1 MTSLYVTPRLSAVN
15 VSARVSRIWI
25 GATMLDGYPLAL
37 LMGRF
42 AEGDSR
48 GAQWNTKA
56 QTGVDHDDID
66 RPEYLLGASES
77 QEDALSPVREEAVRA
92 DCETQARESDAHSAR
107 AAGLIHRDTQGRS
120 SHHSFFVGG
129 GLVDFP
135 SLPGSYV
142 DSEAVNE
149 LLFSLLRSSLVS
161 SRLERTLLAYQ
172 YSGFRLANLST
183 FKCGVNRTVDAQGF
197 DLYWGAGY
205 TPDWMIWNRQPCNNC
220 YDYANYQLT
229 DTYSQP
235 GVGGGKHFRGY
246 SCKEVTYAAQLDGLR
261 PAPTLKTLGPGQGW
275 YVALFLGKVGTE
287 DDFHWVKQDS
297 SGCWSHKLGSAMPS
311 DLDSKWNKIKFPQNA
326 AFSYHNGLINYPT
339 FCGFFRTHAAVII
352 RGLDPPGCPPVY

>member
-1 MTSLYVTPRLSAVN
+1 
-15 VSARVSRIWI
+15 
-25 GATMLDGYPLAL
+25 
-37 LMGRF
+37 
-42 AEGDSR
+42 
-48 GAQWNTKA
+48 
-56 QTGVDHDDID
+56 
-66 RPEYLLGASES
+66 
-77 QEDALSPVREEAVRA
+77 
-92 DCETQARESDAHSAR
+92 
-107 AAGLIHRDTQGRS
+107 
-120 SHHSFFVGG
+120 
-129 GLVDFP
+129 
-135 SLPGSYV
+135 V